1 MPRKTKSKKTEPL
14 WTLTFESGIKLARP
28 TFARI
33 VSGIENLQPDGDGN
47 NWMILET
54 THEDGSL
61 AGFMQTAC
69 VEPGLYIVE
78 VNVTKSERD
87 IAQWKAGRKEPAG
100 AVISQGK
107 KGLFKTYEN
116 EHLSTDEVI
125 NIAEYFFSNQQCHP
139 DFQWRSIRED
149 VKANQRSRK

>member
-1 MPRKTKSKKTEPL
+1 MH
-14 WTLTFESGIKLARP
+14 WTLIFQSGIKVPRP

-33 VSGIENLQPDGDGN
+33 VSGIENLQSEGDGN
-47 NWMILET
+47 NWVILET
-54 THEDGSL
+54 NHEDGSL

-78 VNVTKSERD
+78 VNVRKSETD

-100 AVISQGK
+100 AVVSQGK

-125 NIAEYFFSNQQCHP
+125 AIAEHFFSNQQCHP